1 MTFKEQL
8 SLKAD
13 KFKIKEDV
21 AYIKKRMEEVY
32 VKREFTVSLVKAHV
46 SPFAIGSANS
56 NFTSLFVP
64 SGISPEEYR
73 KLFVEAFK
81 DLGFTYD
88 DITLKKSSNEWY
100 DSYDIIL
107 KW

>member
-1 MTFKEQL
+1 MTFKEQI

-21 AYIKKRMEEVY
+21 MYIKKRMEEFY
-32 VKREFTVSLVKAHV
+32 ASREFTISLIKAHTHL
-46 SPFAIGSANS
+46 AIGCANS
-56 NFTSLFVP
+56 NRTSLFVP
-64 SGISPEEYR
+64 SGITPEEYR
-73 KLFVEAFK
+73 KLFVESFRE
-81 DLGFTYD
+81 LGFTYE
-88 DITLKKSSNEWY
+88 DITLEKSSNEWY

>member
-13 KFKIKEDV
+13 KFNIKKDV
-21 AYIKKRMEEVY
+21 EYIKKRMEEFY
-32 VKREFTVSLVKAHV
+32 AKREFTISLIRAHGHL
-46 SPFAIGSANS
+46 AIGCANS
-56 NFTSLFVP
+56 NHTSLFVP
-64 SGISPEEYR
+64 SGISPEEHLE
-73 KLFVEAFK
+73 LFVEAFK
-81 DLGFTYD
+81 NLGFTYD

-100 DSYDIIL
+100 DSYDIVL

>member
-8 SLKAD
+8 SFKAD
-13 KFKIKEDV
+13 KFNIKKDV
-21 AYIKKRMEEVY
+21 EYIKTRMEEFY
-32 VKREFTVSLVKAHV
+32 AKREFTISLIRAHGHL
-46 SPFAIGSANS
+46 AIGGCVNS
-56 NFTSLFVP
+56 NRTSLFVP
-64 SGISPEEYR
+64 IGISPEEYL

>member
-8 SLKAD
+8 SFKAD
-13 KFKIKEDV
+13 KVNIKEDV
-21 AYIKKRMEEVY
+21 ESIKKRMEEFY
-32 VKREFTVSLVKAHV
+32 AKREFTISLVKAHTYL
-46 SPFAIGSANS
+46 AIGCANS
-56 NFTSLFVP
+56 NHMSLFVP

-81 DLGFTYD
+81 DLGFIYE